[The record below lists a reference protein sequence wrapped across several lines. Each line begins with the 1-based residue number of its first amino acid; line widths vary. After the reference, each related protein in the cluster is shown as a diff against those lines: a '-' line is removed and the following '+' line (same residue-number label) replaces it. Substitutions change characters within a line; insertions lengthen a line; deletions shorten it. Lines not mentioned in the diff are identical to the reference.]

1 MSSWGQ
7 EVTDGNS
14 EKGTLGVAPELGVR
28 KSLGFEAMSRAWE
41 EDLGAQGAEV
51 PGLWDVKR
59 GAVHRDS

>member
-1 MSSWGQ
+1 M
-7 EVTDGNS
+7 
-14 EKGTLGVAPELGVR
+14 APELGVR